1 MTKSKKTRRRPTQRR
16 LDLRI
21 KPRGHGGWR
30 PGAGRKR
37 QPGRRP
43 APHRGRAAHNHR
55 LPVHVTMRIVRGL
68 GTLRDK
74 PRYRVVK
81 DALHAGASRSDF
93 RLVEYSIQANH
104 LHCIC
109 EADDARSLSNGVR
122 ALTIRIARAVN
133 RHAGRR
139 GKVFAERFHAR
150 PLRTPQEIRNCLVYV
165 LHNFKRHA
173 KQAGRRFNPHEIDLM
188 SSASWFE
195 GFSRRLGTKLTG
207 PRPVPKPMTWLLRTG
222 WLKHTKPIHPC
233 EVPRVGT

>member
-1 MTKSKKTRRRPTQRR
+1 
-16 LDLRI
+16 
-21 KPRGHGGWR
+21 
-30 PGAGRKR
+30 
-37 QPGRRP
+37 
-43 APHRGRAAHNHR
+43 
-55 LPVHVTMRIVRGL
+55 MRIVRGL
-68 GTLRDK
+68 GSLRHK

-81 DALHAGASRSDF
+81 DALHAGACRENF

-109 EADDARSLSNGVR
+109 EAGDAKSLSNGVR

-133 RHAGRR
+133 RQAGRH

-150 PLRTPQEIRNCLVYV
+150 SLRTPQEIRNCLVYV

-195 GFSRRLGTKLTG
+195 GFSRRLGRRLMG
-207 PRPVPKPMTWLLRTG
+207 PRPVPKPTTWLLKTG
-222 WLKHTKPIHPC
+222 WLKHTELIHPS
-233 EVPRVGT
+233 EVPRAKT